1 MGAIKNTRNA
11 QKTQLDVCIG
21 KEGLPVGELAYVK
34 DGAREYSVFAYSQDW
49 LRHPAHFA
57 ISPDLALVSGHQVRK
72 PPTKDVKGQA
82 ICAATGFAVSL
93 DGSSRRISRPGSI
106 LYNRPYRSGSAV
118 GSEKVDGWFVPELI
132 GQPPTCLPTCP
143 P

>member
-72 PPTKDVKGQA
+72 PPTKSRQGTGNMRRDRFRCESGWVVAAHIQA
-82 ICAATGFAVSL
+82 
-93 DGSSRRISRPGSI
+93 RIDT
-106 LYNRPYRSGSAV
+106 L
-118 GSEKVDGWFVPELI
+118 
-132 GQPPTCLPTCP
+132 
-143 P
+143 

>member
-1 MGAIKNTRNA
+1 MGANKNTRSA

-82 ICAATGFAVSL
+82 ICAATTHPDSQRNL
-93 DGSSRRISRPGSI
+93 SRRILP
-106 LYNRPYRSGSAV
+106 
-118 GSEKVDGWFVPELI
+118 VP
-132 GQPPTCLPTCP
+132 
-143 P
+143 